1 MKNNYFT
8 ILGIVLCLFMGCNS
22 DDEDVKAVENMP
34 DWFKIEDK
42 PGEINHLIYGIYK
55 DYGVTIFINDTL
67 GYEELGED
75 AYGNPVVHTEL
86 FNMGY
91 YVYGT
96 YTEGRM
102 RLSSDTAAMIIAVN
116 MIKDRVIP
124 YLPEESVYR
133 PLSFLLA
140 DSILLTETISY
151 TPVTREVNVYGKGL
165 RGIVVGRLN
174 AMKEMEQDELNMLGG
189 EILAVKSADWI
200 LEFCVD
206 ELEDYYK
213 ITGEDQYGK
222 TSTESPFSPAPKPEE
237 LGFIRRVDALISGRK
252 YMKNPDRKQDIQDYV
267 TVIYAYRGEESRFYE
282 LYSTYPKVIDK
293 FKLMRPI
300 VEKYEIANGIK

>member
-1 MKNNYFT
+1 
-8 ILGIVLCLFMGCNS
+8 
-22 DDEDVKAVENMP
+22 
-34 DWFKIEDK
+34 
-42 PGEINHLIYGIYK
+42 
-55 DYGVTIFINDTL
+55 
-67 GYEELGED
+67 
-75 AYGNPVVHTEL
+75 
-86 FNMGY
+86 
-91 YVYGT
+91 
-96 YTEGRM
+96 
-102 RLSSDTAAMIIAVN
+102 
-116 MIKDRVIP
+116 
-124 YLPEESVYR
+124 
-133 PLSFLLA
+133 
-140 DSILLTETISY
+140 
-151 TPVTREVNVYGKGL
+151 
-165 RGIVVGRLN
+165 
-174 AMKEMEQDELNMLGG
+174 MEQDELNMLGG

-293 FKLMRPI
+293 FKFMRPI

>member
-1 MKNNYFT
+1 MADAGF
-8 ILGIVLCLFMGCNS
+8 GIQFS
-22 DDEDVKAVENMP
+22 E
-34 DWFKIEDK
+34 
-42 PGEINHLIYGIYK
+42 PGEEQDRSL
-55 DYGVTIFINDTL
+55 V
-67 GYEELGED
+67 D
-75 AYGNPVVHTEL
+75 A
-86 FNMGY
+86 
-91 YVYGT
+91 
-96 YTEGRM
+96 
-102 RLSSDTAAMIIAVN
+102 
-116 MIKDRVIP
+116 
-124 YLPEESVYR
+124 
-133 PLSFLLA
+133 
-140 DSILLTETISY
+140 
-151 TPVTREVNVYGKGL
+151 PVTLPDSGL
-165 RGIVVGRLN
+165 SE
-174 AMKEMEQDELNMLGG
+174 EMEQDELNMLGG

-293 FKLMRPI
+293 FK
-300 VEKYEIANGIK
+300 

>member
-96 YTEGRM
+96 IRM
-102 RLSSDTAAMIIAVN
+102 
-116 MIKDRVIP
+116 
-124 YLPEESVYR
+124 
-133 PLSFLLA
+133 
-140 DSILLTETISY
+140 
-151 TPVTREVNVYGKGL
+151 
-165 RGIVVGRLN
+165 
-174 AMKEMEQDELNMLGG
+174 G
-189 EILAVKSADWI
+189 E
-200 LEFCVD
+200 
-206 ELEDYYK
+206 
-213 ITGEDQYGK
+213 
-222 TSTESPFSPAPKPEE
+222 
-237 LGFIRRVDALISGRK
+237 
-252 YMKNPDRKQDIQDYV
+252 
-267 TVIYAYRGEESRFYE
+267 
-282 LYSTYPKVIDK
+282 
-293 FKLMRPI
+293 
-300 VEKYEIANGIK
+300 